1 MHFCHI
7 TWSPDDPNSYRVYDK
22 DGKFAGISPRASL
35 GVKLD
40 VGTHHFA
47 LKVTDDG
54 GLSST
59 IRMDRR
65 LILDPNDEWITYKVT
80 PNKNRPPLIY
90 TEDMLIKERKKAVH
104 DLWVKIKQFNALS
117 FFSISI

>member
-1 MHFCHI
+1 VLSLYSF
-7 TWSPDDPNSYRVYDK
+7 K
-22 DGKFAGISPRASL
+22 QFISL
-35 GVKLD
+35 LYQCLIFIKKWFKIYFHNL
-40 VGTHHFA
+40 T
-47 LKVTDDG
+47 
-54 GLSST
+54 
-59 IRMDRR
+59 
-65 LILDPNDEWITYKVT
+65 ILDPNDEWITYKVT